1 MNKLEQQIHD
11 EIINKGP
18 ISLSR
23 FIELSLYAPGLGYYE
38 KQREVGR
45 GGDFYTNVSV
55 GTVFGEL
62 MAFQI
67 SQWLDELEGSVQLIE
82 AGAHDGRL
90 ARDILSFFRDWRP
103 ELYERC
109 ELLLLEPS
117 LIRRSWQEETLAD
130 FESKVKW
137 SSGGIADFQG
147 VFLANELLD
156 AFPVEKLRWNEKRQ
170 AWFQMGVAIEE
181 GRLVEVTLDESN
193 FCANIFEGSVP
204 DGCVMVENVGA
215 SKFWG
220 EICSAMRGGRAVAL
234 DYFLEREEFFLPPR
248 VNGTL
253 RAYHQHRRVDDL
265 LVNIG
270 DQDITASVDLH
281 GIRVAASAA
290 VVDRN
295 HLSTQEKF
303 FVDIFSQIAGRPKDF
318 PEWTPERTR
327 QLQTLVHPE
336 HLGRTFKVFE
346 CWRS

>member
-1 MNKLEQQIHD
+1 MNELEQQIRD
-11 EIINKGP
+11 EIAQKGP
-18 ISLSR
+18 IPFKR
-23 FIELSLYAPGLGYYE
+23 FVDLALYAPGLGYYE

-45 GGDFYTNVSV
+45 KGDFYTSVSV
-55 GTVFGEL
+55 GSLFGEL
-62 MAFQI
+62 LAFQI
-67 SQWLDELEGSVQLIE
+67 ARWLDALEGPVQLIE

-90 ARDILSFFRDWRP
+90 ARDILSFLRGWRP

-117 LIRRSWQEETLAD
+117 LMRRNWQEETLAD
-130 FESKVKW
+130 FEGRVKW
-137 SSGGIADFQG
+137 SSGEVADFQG

-156 AFPVEKLRWNEKRQ
+156 AFPVEKLRWDEVKQ
-170 AWFQMGVAIEE
+170 AWCQIGVDIEE
-181 GRLVEVTLDESN
+181 GRLVEVPLDESS
-193 FCANIFEGSVP
+193 FCANAFEGSVP
-204 DGCVMVENVGA
+204 DEYVMIKNTAA
-215 SKFWG
+215 SEFWG
-220 EICSAMRGGRAVAL
+220 TVCSAMGGGRAVAL

-253 RAYHQHRRVDDL
+253 RAYHQHQRVDDL

-281 GIRVAASAA
+281 GVRAAARGA
-290 VVDRN
+290 GVDGN
-295 HLSTQEKF
+295 HLSSQEKF
-303 FVDIFSQIAGRPKDF
+303 FVDIFSQIAACPKDF

-327 QLQTLVHPE
+327 QFQTLVHPE